1 MLQFDEKISPDHL
14 TDEISLKD
22 LKANLTETLR
32 RSGVLNSV
40 KAQIRREFIQ
50 GLTGGKAS
58 SSKETAA
65 TGSSVAAA
73 PGPGHTTLNDRI
85 TYSCVYNLLK
95 NRQLHQTISVF
106 IAECGLE
113 PRFSILSEDDLSKV
127 IKFAPITTAYRAGKP
142 SSSSSI
148 DKNDTSPFMAVIEHR
163 RSTVLDLLIYFC
175 LITGD
180 NRGDASCQTDFSG
193 PGIRETLDD
202 SISTIRH
209 NYRLHRDEELLK
221 PSKTI
226 EERMIAFQRD
236 CEKRMQQDLD
246 IQVAHI
252 REHEISKVRLEER
265 QIARADSEARRK
277 EIDFEYN
284 RRLQAHIDREAASAQ
299 RLSEHEHNAQ
309 RSLYEARQLMQKE
322 IDDWRSRES
331 AVVRKQQLEAE
342 GVRMVEL
349 RFKEAQ
355 VMLEGRERSIGQRE
369 RELEEKMKS
378 SREDARKESL
388 ATVQSELDML
398 SVERSSLIMERKRF
412 ETERANQ
419 AALTDQVS
427 TLQSQLRMAL
437 DELAQRG
444 ESMDAMERTHKRM
457 RRLQDEEEERAQKVP
472 TVSAV
477 NLPLRLCDHPPQ
489 KTDRMHLYSF
499 R

>member
-50 GLTGGKAS
+50 GLTGGKSS

-65 TGSSVAAA
+65 TGSSDAAA

-142 SSSSSI
+142 SSSSSSI

-236 CEKRMQQDLD
+236 CEKRLQHDLS
-246 IQVAHI
+246 IQVAQI
-252 REHEISKVRLEER
+252 REHEVRKVRLEER
-265 QIARADSEARRK
+265 QAARADSEARRK
-277 EIDFEYN
+277 EIEFEYN
-284 RRLQAHIDREAASAQ
+284 RRLQAHIDRETASAQ
-299 RLSEHEHNAQ
+299 RLSELEHNAQ
-309 RSLYEARQLMQKE
+309 RSLYEARQLMQRE

-331 AVVRKQQLEAE
+331 AAVRKQQLEAE

-349 RFKEAQ
+349 RLKEAQ
-355 VMLEGRERSIGQRE
+355 VLLEGRERSIGQRE

-388 ATVQSELDML
+388 AAVQSELDAL
-398 SVERSSLIMERKRF
+398 SKERSSLILERKRF
-412 ETERANQ
+412 DTERANH
-419 AALTDQVS
+419 AALSDQVS
-427 TLQSQLRMAL
+427 SLQTQLRAAL
-437 DELAQRG
+437 DELAQK
-444 ESMDAMERTHKRM
+444 EECMDAMKRTQKRM
-457 RRLQDEEEERAQKVP
+457 HRLQDDEEERVKKVTTQLTCYP
-472 TVSAV
+472 HGRSS
-477 NLPLRLCDHPPQ
+477 
-489 KTDRMHLYSF
+489 TD
-499 R
+499 

>member
-1 MLQFDEKISPDHL
+1 MLQFDVKSSSSVPDHL
-14 TDEISLKD
+14 RDEISLKD

-58 SSKETAA
+58 SSKEITVA
-65 TGSSVAAA
+65 TGPSEPV
-73 PGPGHTTLNDRI
+73 PGHTTLNDRI

-127 IKFAPITTAYRAGKP
+127 IKFAPITTAYRAGTP
-142 SSSSSI
+142 STSSLSSSSSPSLI
-148 DKNDTSPFMAVIEHR
+148 DKNDMSPHVAVVDHR

-209 NYRLHRDEELLK
+209 NYRLHRDEELLR

-236 CEKRMQQDLD
+236 CEKRMQHDLA
-246 IQVAHI
+246 IQVAQI
-252 REHEISKVRLEER
+252 REHEIRKVRLEER
-265 QIARADSEARRK
+265 QAARADSEARRK
-277 EIDFEYN
+277 EIDFEYS
-284 RRLQAHIDREAASAQ
+284 RRLQAHIDRETASAQ
-299 RLSEHEHNAQ
+299 RLSELEHNAQ
-309 RSLYEARQLMQKE
+309 RSLYEARQLMQRE

-331 AVVRKQQLEAE
+331 AAVRKQQLEAE

-349 RFKEAQ
+349 RLKEAQ

-388 ATVQSELDML
+388 AAVQSELDVL
-398 SVERSSLIMERKRF
+398 SKERSSLILERKRF
-412 ETERANQ
+412 DTERANH
-419 AALTDQVS
+419 AALSDQVS
-427 TLQSQLRMAL
+427 SLQSQLRTAL

-444 ESMDAMERTHKRM
+444 ECMDAMERTQKRM
-457 RRLQDEEEERAQKVP
+457 RRLQDDEEERVKKV
-472 TVSAV
+472 
-477 NLPLRLCDHPPQ
+477 Q
-489 KTDRMHLYSF
+489 
-499 R
+499 

>member
-14 TDEISLKD
+14 SDEISLKD

-50 GLTGGKAS
+50 GQRTGKAS
-58 SSKETAA
+58 SSKESTAA
-65 TGSSVAAA
+65 TGSSDTAA

-85 TYSCVYNLLK
+85 TYSCVYNLQK
-95 NRQLHQTISVF
+95 NRRLHQTISVF

-142 SSSSSI
+142 SSSSSSSSI
-148 DKNDTSPFMAVIEHR
+148 DKNDTSPFVAVVEHR

-226 EERMIAFQRD
+226 EEHMIAFQRD
-236 CEKRMQQDLD
+236 CEKRMQHDLS
-246 IQVAHI
+246 IQVAQI
-252 REHEISKVRLEER
+252 REHEVRKVRLEER
-265 QIARADSEARRK
+265 QAARADSEARRK
-277 EIDFEYN
+277 EIDFEYS
-284 RRLQAHIDREAASAQ
+284 RRLQAHIDRETASAQ
-299 RLSEHEHNAQ
+299 RLSELEHNAQ
-309 RSLYEARQLMQKE
+309 RSLYEARQLMQRE

-331 AVVRKQQLEAE
+331 AAVRKQQLEAE
-342 GVRMVEL
+342 GW
-349 RFKEAQ
+349 
-355 VMLEGRERSIGQRE
+355 S
-369 RELEEKMKS
+369 
-378 SREDARKESL
+378 
-388 ATVQSELDML
+388 
-398 SVERSSLIMERKRF
+398 
-412 ETERANQ
+412 
-419 AALTDQVS
+419 
-427 TLQSQLRMAL
+427 
-437 DELAQRG
+437 
-444 ESMDAMERTHKRM
+444 
-457 RRLQDEEEERAQKVP
+457 
-472 TVSAV
+472 
-477 NLPLRLCDHPPQ
+477 
-489 KTDRMHLYSF
+489 
-499 R
+499 